1 MTMELSLELCRLED
15 IPEGGSKGVA
25 LDPES
30 VYADVLL
37 VRREGRVYAYR
48 NSCPHTGAPMEWQ
61 PDQFLDYRDHYI
73 QCGIHAALFR
83 VEDGFCVQGPC
94 ARQSLTPLA
103 VVVREG
109 RVLALE
115 DPRRKRSERR

>member
-1 MTMELSLELCRLED
+1 MDLPLELCRLED

-25 LDPES
+25 LDPAA
-30 VYADVLL
+30 VYADVVL
-37 VRREGRVYAYR
+37 VRRGARVYAYR

-61 PDQFLDYRDHYI
+61 PDQFLDYRNQYI

-103 VVVREG
+103 VELRGG

-115 DPRRKRSERR
+115 DPRRKLPGRR